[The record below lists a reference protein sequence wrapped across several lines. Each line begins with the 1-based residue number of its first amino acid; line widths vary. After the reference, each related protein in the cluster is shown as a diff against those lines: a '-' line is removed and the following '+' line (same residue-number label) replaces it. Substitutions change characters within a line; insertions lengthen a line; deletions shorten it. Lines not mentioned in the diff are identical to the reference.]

1 MKSPS
6 QRSSTVSARG
16 KDALKGGGGKTDRN
30 DHGVSETLSQITR
43 QMFMGCVSYLSTAN
57 IREDTMAAI
66 DLSREARRRRLRCES
81 GLSDFSE
88 KWNVVELVMF
98 SLWCQVRDFLC
109 GKSAE

>member
-1 MKSPS
+1 
-6 QRSSTVSARG
+6 
-16 KDALKGGGGKTDRN
+16 
-30 DHGVSETLSQITR
+30 
-43 QMFMGCVSYLSTAN
+43 
-57 IREDTMAAI
+57 MAAI